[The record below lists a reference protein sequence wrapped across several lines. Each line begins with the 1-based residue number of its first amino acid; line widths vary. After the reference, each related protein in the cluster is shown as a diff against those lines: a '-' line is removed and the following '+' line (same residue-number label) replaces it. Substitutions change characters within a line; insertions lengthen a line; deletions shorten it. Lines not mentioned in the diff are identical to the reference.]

1 MKTPEDNFF
10 SRPDTPMD
18 DIDKLD
24 LDDEEETQVKGPA
37 VVKVMDDPE
46 AKIEAQ
52 SHVDDSGEMKNL
64 VEAVEKANLNSEK
77 SLKEIK
83 ILQDNV
89 NSLALKLQKKIPE
102 FAKPDDVDP
111 SDERILELR
120 DCRTVEEIIETFDEL
135 VLEEETGTLLCEI
148 CYVEKESQGSK
159 YPGKFDAVMEEELG
173 EEEGN
178 KKQNRKFINLKKSLK
193 RHFETD
199 IHIKN
204 WNIWSKK
211 MMKNGLWLKEIMK
224 LE

>member
-1 MKTPEDNFF
+1 
-10 SRPDTPMD
+10 
-18 DIDKLD
+18 
-24 LDDEEETQVKGPA
+24 
-37 VVKVMDDPE
+37 MDDPE
-46 AKIEAQ
+46 AKVEE
-52 SHVDDSGEMKNL
+52 DSGEMKNL
-64 VEAVEKANLNSEK
+64 IEAVEKANLNSEN

-173 EEEGN
+173 EEEEN
-178 KKQNRKFINLKKSLK
+178 KKQNRKFISLKNSLK

-204 WNIWSKK
+204 WNIWSKNFFK
-211 MMKNGLWLKEIMK
+211 
-224 LE
+224 